1 MRNLTCCFFLLAMV
15 LSGCEKRA
23 ADRISGLPD
32 APVSESTV
40 NLSEVLILEK
50 HLRDTLTAGHT
61 QAALRISTM
70 ICEAL
75 DSARVSGRAAVPAAP
90 LLAFEPEYEYPLQSG
105 ASGQSSR
112 TWSILFALFLLL
124 AFLLIKKR
132 TSDGSPAGT
141 GPDADPA
148 AALQGLPEDHLTA
161 RQRLFARISE
171 LMREQTPYTDSAL
184 KREDLARML
193 GTNYNNVA
201 DAIRECTDGQTLSE
215 YLDSLRL
222 GHAARL
228 LAKLDE
234 PVGLISEMSGF
245 QSRAHFYTLFRD
257 KYQMTPKEYR
267 EAARRDDTV

>member
-1 MRNLTCCFFLLAMV
+1 MIIVAAKVEINSRKSNSVVAPGGFPVFF
-15 LSGCEKRA
+15 GR
-23 ADRISGLPD
+23 
-32 APVSESTV
+32 
-40 NLSEVLILEK
+40 
-50 HLRDTLTAGHT
+50 HL
-61 QAALRISTM
+61 
-70 ICEAL
+70 
-75 DSARVSGRAAVPAAP
+75 VFV
-90 LLAFEPEYEYPLQSG
+90 
-105 ASGQSSR
+105 
-112 TWSILFALFLLL
+112 
-124 AFLLIKKR
+124 
-132 TSDGSPAGT
+132 
-141 GPDADPA
+141 
-148 AALQGLPEDHLTA
+148 PEDHLTA

-171 LMREQTPYTDSAL
+171 LMREQPPYTDSAL

-228 LAKLDE
+228 LANLDE